1 MTKWVV
7 RLVIANCIVFF
18 MTMNSPAL
26 AGVLQFIPVQA
37 LSKPWTMIS
46 YMFVHANLTHILF
59 NMLGLF
65 FFGPRLELELGERN
79 FLLLY
84 FMSGIMGALISLFT
98 TPLVAIV
105 GASGA
110 VYGVMFG
117 FAYLWPRERIYV
129 WGIIPVEA
137 RWMVVGMTVLS
148 LYGGLGANSDGIAHF
163 AHLGG
168 FLGGLL
174 AMRIF
179 ARRPVGSVEIKPV
192 VEVGPSP
199 AEMERWTKIRKES
212 MHPVNR
218 EELDRLMAKLSGK
231 GAMSL
236 TPNER
241 DFLDRFSER

>member
-1 MTKWVV
+1 M
-7 RLVIANCIVFF
+7 IANCILYF

-26 AGVLQFIPVQA
+26 AELLQFIPVQV
-37 LSKPWTMIS
+37 LSKPWTAIS
-46 YMFVHANLTHILF
+46 YMFVHANLSHILF

-65 FFGPRLELELGERN
+65 FFGPRLELELGEKN

-84 FMSGIMGALISLFT
+84 FMSGIMGAVTSVFT

-117 FAYLWPRERIYV
+117 FAYLWPRERLYI
-129 WGIIPVEA
+129 WGIFPVEA
-137 RWMVVGMTVLS
+137 RWMVIGMTALS
-148 LYGGLGANSDGIAHF
+148 LYGGLGADSDGIAHF

-168 FLGGLL
+168 FLGGFIS
-174 AMRIF
+174 MRIF
-179 ARRPVGSVEIKPV
+179 SRRPAGAIEAKPV
-192 VEVGPSP
+192 IEIGPSP
-199 AEMERWTKIRKES
+199 AEMERWAKIRSEA

-218 EELDRLMAKLSGK
+218 EELDRLLAKLT
-231 GAMSL
+231 GAGGAISL

-241 DFLDRFSER
+241 DFLNRFSER